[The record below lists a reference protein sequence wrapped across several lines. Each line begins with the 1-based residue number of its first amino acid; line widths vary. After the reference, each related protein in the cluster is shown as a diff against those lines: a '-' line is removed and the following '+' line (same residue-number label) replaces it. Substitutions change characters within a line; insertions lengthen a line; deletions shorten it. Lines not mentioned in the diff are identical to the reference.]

1 MNREE
6 RKKKME
12 EQLSDIREK
21 GAALEKA
28 LQNQKK
34 RREFSKM
41 VEEERQKQKEKE
53 KERKFAAPKT
63 AEEAEGEMPSRD
75 IVFKSKKEILDEGTL
90 LQKMRL
96 YVSYLDTDNY
106 FGYSYSFTERD
117 QAKLIASIKT
127 EADRNTSIQCISE
140 YKRLSKFGEK
150 LRFFF
155 KRFQTSFSL
164 LAVLLNRWDSYEEIA
179 RTQTDAYHS
188 FKNNR
193 MWLFVTDPK
202 EREKALSLFILSAE
216 RKPLEGAK
224 LRFNK
229 EKECFFVDVDGDG
242 GLYSQIKTEAEET
255 TGSLSDFKAYAV
267 VAEEYIKNS
276 TLKYMPISI
285 QMSIENA
292 EQERYVRFLV
302 SNLRYFRSDLAQR
315 REKGETITAED
326 ERRAVIPD
334 YYEVK
339 PSPDVYEDC
348 KNGII
353 DL

>member
-1 MNREE
+1 MNRDE

-12 EQLSDIREK
+12 EQLSEIRKK
-21 GAALEKA
+21 GAAVEEA
-28 LQNQKK
+28 LQNQK
-34 RREFSKM
+34 RRGEFSKM
-41 VEEERQKQKEKE
+41 VEEERQKQKE
-53 KERKFAAPKT
+53 RKFASPKT
-63 AEEAEGEMPSRD
+63 PDEAEGKMPSRD

-96 YVSYLDTDNY
+96 YISYLDTDNY
-106 FGYSYSFTERD
+106 FGYSYSFTNRD
-117 QAKLIASIKT
+117 QAKLLASIET
-127 EADRNTSIQCISE
+127 AEDRELTIKCIKE
-140 YKRLSKFGEK
+140 YKTLSRFGEK
-150 LRFFF
+150 LRFYF

-164 LAVLLNRWDSYEEIA
+164 LAVLLNRWESYEEIA

-202 EREKALSLFILSAE
+202 EREKALSLFAESTE

-224 LRFNK
+224 LIFNK
-229 EKECFFVDVDGDG
+229 ERGYFSVDVDRKG
-242 GLYSQIKTEAEET
+242 GLYSQIKAEAEET
-255 TGSLSDFKAYAV
+255 AESLRDFKAYAV
-267 VAEEYIKNS
+267 VAEEFIKNS

-334 YYEVK
+334 YYEVE

-348 KNGII
+348 REGIKN
-353 DL
+353 L